1 MIIKDFE
8 AMDAKYILSWISS
21 EREFKMWSADRY
33 GDYPIEPKEMADYY
47 DDCKA
52 QQAFYPLTFFEDDMM
67 IGHMILRYPKEDKP
81 NLMRLGFVIVNKSM
95 RGKGYGKQIINA
107 TIRYATTNFDVDTF
121 DLGVFTCNVGA
132 YKLYQSM
139 GFKVT
144 NMLEKAFNF
153 HGEEWDMAEMTL
165 F

>member
-1 MIIKDFE
+1 MVIKDFE
-8 AMDAKYILSWISS
+8 DRDAKYILSWLSS

-33 GDYPIEPKEMADYY
+33 GDYPIEPKDMADFY
-47 DDCKA
+47 DNCKA
-52 QQAFYPLTFFEDDMM
+52 QQPFYPLTFFEDYMM
-67 IGHMILRYPKEDKP
+67 LVHMILRYPKEDTP
-81 NLMRLGFVIVNKSM
+81 NLMRLGFVIVNKSL
-95 RGKGYGKQIINA
+95 RGMGYGKKIINA
-107 TIRYATTNFDVDTF
+107 AIRYASTNFDVDTF

-144 NMLEKAFNF
+144 SMMEKAFRF
-153 HGEEWDMAEMTL
+153 HEEEWDMAIMTL

>member
-8 AMDAKYILSWISS
+8 DKDAKIILSWISS

-33 GDYPIEPKEMADYY
+33 GDYPIEPKEMVDYY
-47 DDCKA
+47 DECKA
-52 QQAFYPLTFFEDDMM
+52 HQAFYPLTFFEDDMM
-67 IGHMILRYPKEDKP
+67 VGHMILRYPKEDNP
-81 NLMRLGFVIVNKSM
+81 HLMRLGFIIVNNSLRRM
-95 RGKGYGKQIINA
+95 GYGKKIISA
-107 TIRYATTNFDVDTF
+107 AVKYATTNFDVDTI

-144 NMLEKAFNF
+144 NIMEKIFCF
-153 HGEEWDMAEMTL
+153 HGEKWDMAEMTL